1 MLSTLKTEVLPPKS
15 CGLKTEPG
23 SMSQRSCVY
32 FGARYV
38 LGPIKEAVHLVHGA
52 VGCSYYGK
60 MVRGTPAPVWT
71 TNMDEE
77 NVIFGGREKLKK
89 ALFQAFQIDSS
100 AKGAFVYLTCVSGLI
115 GEDVT
120 SVAQEVSE
128 KVGKPVKVVSCPGFS
143 GFSQSK
149 GHELSYKLIF
159 ELIKPVEQAKEPVV
173 NLIGEYNVGGE
184 TKVIKELLEKLGIKV
199 HVSLTGEA
207 TWSKIETMAKA
218 SLNLMFC
225 GATAENF
232 CREMKRTFGIPFM
245 KVSFYGFK
253 STSASLRKIAAFF
266 DIPEEKVEKVI
277 AEGEKWALSKIFPW
291 RKYFYGKKALIVL
304 GTYRLG
310 PQGKMLKELGL
321 EVVAAASI
329 FGRLDDHVEA
339 YSVTSRVTDDPG
351 DCEVEEALKLLRPDI
366 VLTNARDQWR
376 PVKFGIPVLSFPQ
389 PKERG
394 PYAGYKGMVNFAR
407 DLYRCLRA
415 PVWQL
420 LRAEL

>member
-1 MLSTLKTEVLPPKS
+1 MLSILKTEVLPPKS
-15 CGLKTEPG
+15 CGLATEPG

-38 LGPIKEAVHLVHGA
+38 LGPIREAIHLVHGA

-71 TNMDEE
+71 TDMEE
-77 NVIFGGREKLKK
+77 DDVIFGGREKLKK
-89 ALFQAFQIDSS
+89 ALIEAFRLKPE
-100 AKGAFVYLTCVSGLI
+100 AKGAFVYITCVSGLI

-120 SVAQEVSE
+120 TVAEEVTQIT
-128 KVGKPVKVVSCPGFS
+128 GKTIKVVSCPGFS

-149 GHELSYKLIF
+149 GHDLSYNLIF
-159 ELIKPVEQAKEPVV
+159 ELIKPVKKPKEPVV
-173 NLIGEYNVGGE
+173 NLVGEYNVGGE
-184 TKVIKELLEKLGIKV
+184 TQVIKELLEKLGIKV

-207 TWSKIETMAKA
+207 TWSQIETMSRAH
-218 SLNLMFC
+218 LNLMFC

-232 CREMKRTFGIPFM
+232 CRKMKESFSIPFM
-245 KVSFYGFK
+245 KVSFYGLK
-253 STSASLRKIAAFF
+253 STAASLRKIGDFF
-266 DIPEEKVEKVI
+266 EIPEYRVEKVI
-277 AEGEKWALSKIFPW
+277 EEGEKWALSNIFPW
-291 RKYFYGKKALIVL
+291 RKVFYGKKALIVL

-329 FGRLDDHVEA
+329 FGRIDDHVEA
-339 YSVTSRVTDDPG
+339 YSITSRVTDNPG
-351 DCEVEEALKLLRPDI
+351 DYEVEKALTLLKPDI

-376 PVKFGIPVLSFPQ
+376 PIKFGIPVLSFPQ

-407 DLYRCLRA
+407 DLHRCLNA
-415 PVWQL
+415 PVWRL
-420 LRAEL
+420 LKSEF